1 MGFVTRKKAYS
12 KIHIPETARKE
23 IQYINLQEVLSLVK
37 EFHMHYSITLNF
49 GSNPGEV
56 CACWNSK
63 HG

>member
-49 GSNPGEV
+49 G
-56 CACWNSK
+56 
-63 HG
+63 